1 MGVILSKLRKRSDVT
16 EYQSQTP
23 SGFST
28 VRREHADSINDF
40 RKPFEMMRVQI
51 EFPKKQSA
59 LIDHTILQTQSTFE
73 QKKFNLSRNRYE
85 SKGI

>member
-1 MGVILSKLRKRSDVT
+1 MGAILAKLRKRSDVT

-28 VRREHADSINDF
+28 VRREHADSFNDF
-40 RKPFEMMRVQI
+40 KKPFEMMRVKI

-59 LIDHTILQTQSTFE
+59 LIDHKILPT
-73 QKKFNLSRNRYE
+73 KFNLSKNRYE
-85 SKGI
+85 NKVI